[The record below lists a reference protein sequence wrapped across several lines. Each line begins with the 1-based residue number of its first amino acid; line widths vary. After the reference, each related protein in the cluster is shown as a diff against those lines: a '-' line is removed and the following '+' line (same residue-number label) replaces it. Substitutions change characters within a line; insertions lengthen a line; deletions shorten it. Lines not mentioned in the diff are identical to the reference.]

1 MQMKESY
8 ADTVTSNLQSFSCEL
23 YTQRKDVLCF
33 CFSADALTETCPYIH
48 IDNLISC

>member
-23 YTQRKDVLCF
+23 YTQRKDVLCPVF
-33 CFSADALTETCPYIH
+33 LLMPLLRFVFIYTWL
-48 IDNLISC
+48 NLISC